1 MNLENPVGDTNGM
14 DQLFHVIYEELKKT
28 DLGLIAMIEEM
39 ELIIENKQKLIN
51 LLQKELSETNE
62 GLIALTLELEQR
74 VDERTTELQSTRDE
88 LQNTNAGLLQLTMEL
103 ESRVTRRTEELV
115 NTNAALQKEIAERRN
130 IEEELKASEKKY
142 RILAD
147 YSHDWEY
154 WKAPDLHYLYV
165 SPACE
170 EICGYSATAFLADP
184 EFMMHVLHPSDQET
198 WRAHQNEVA
207 DREQPAH
214 APFPLQI
221 RTRQGEERWI
231 EHVCR
236 NVFDECG
243 NFLGRRGSN
252 RDITERKLAELAL
265 RENALRYRLLVD
277 SLPQVIWQK
286 DANSVYLAC
295 NQAYAQAVGMT
306 PSALIGKTDFDFYPA
321 ALAEK
326 YRADDQRI
334 MADGVIESLDECW
347 MTGGEQRYIHTTK
360 LPVIDEV
367 GKIQGTIS
375 IAEDI
380 TERKKREEEL
390 YASNQINRVT
400 FEQAPIGIAHISLDG
415 CWLRVNDRFCE
426 IVGYSRAELVERTFQ
441 GITYPDDLDESL
453 DHLRQLLASE
463 RQNYAMDKRYI
474 HKDGGPVWVRLNVS
488 LVREADGKPRHFIA
502 LVEDISTAKQL
513 QEEREQYQQRLE
525 HEVQTRTA
533 ELRRRTSELESAN
546 QDLENFSYSVSHDLR
561 SPLRAINGFIAILVE
576 EQTERLD
583 DEGKRMFGIVADNA
597 RRMGDLIDDIL
608 AFSRAGRM
616 AVDLTETNMRAL
628 VDRVWAEL
636 TELGEGRVIEFRVGE
651 LPPAACDPRAI
662 RQVWQNLLTNALKFT
677 RGRDPAVIEVDAQSD
692 GDFIRYSVK
701 DNGAGFNNEY
711 VGKLFVL
718 FQRLH
723 GMDEFEGTGVG
734 LAIVKRFVQKHG
746 GEVHAEGVPDQGAHF
761 SFTLPRS
768 SLR

>member
-1 MNLENPVGDTNGM
+1 M
-14 DQLFHVIYEELKKT
+14 KKS
-28 DLGLIAMIEEM
+28 DAGLIALLEEM
-39 ELIIENKQKLIN
+39 ERAVESKQKLVDF
-51 LLQKELSETNE
+51 LQEELSRTNK
-62 GLIALTLELEQR
+62 GLIALTMELEQR
-74 VDERTTELQSTRDE
+74 VDERTVELQSAREE
-88 LQNTNAGLLQLTMEL
+88 LQQTNMGLLQLTMEL
-103 ESRVTRRTEELV
+103 ESRVAGRTEELV
-115 NTNAALQKEIAERRN
+115 KANAALRQEIAERKRV
-130 IEEELKASEKKY
+130 EVELKASREKY

-147 YSHDWEY
+147 YSHDWED

-184 EFMMHVLHPSDQET
+184 ELMMRILHPSDRET
-198 WRAHQNEVA
+198 WRAHQDEVA
-207 DREQPAH
+207 NANREQLAH
-214 APFPLQI
+214 DPFSLRI

-231 EHVCR
+231 EHVCKS
-236 NVFDECG
+236 VFDECG

-265 RENALRYRLLVD
+265 RENALRYQLLVD
-277 SLPQVIWQK
+277 SLPQIIWQK

-295 NQAYAQAVGMT
+295 NQAYAQALGMT
-306 PSALIGKTDFDFYPA
+306 PSALIGKTDFDFYPT

-334 MADGVIESLDECW
+334 MADRVIESLDERW
-347 MTGGEQRYIHTTK
+347 VTDGEQRYIHTTK
-360 LPVIDEV
+360 VPVVDEV
-367 GKIQGTIS
+367 GKIQGTIG

-380 TERKKREEEL
+380 TERKQREEEL

-400 FEQAPIGIAHISLDG
+400 FEQAPIGIAHVSLDG

-426 IVGYSRAELVERTFQ
+426 IVGYSCEELIERTFQ
-441 GITYPDDLDESL
+441 SITYPDDLDADL
-453 DHLRQLLASE
+453 DHVRQLLAGE
-463 RQNYAMDKRYI
+463 HQTYAMDKRYI
-474 HKDGGPVWVRLNVS
+474 RKDGSPVWVRLSVS
-488 LVREADGKPRHFIA
+488 LVREADGKPRHFIS

-525 HEVQTRTA
+525 HEVRVRTA
-533 ELRRRTSELESAN
+533 ELNRRTSELESAN
-546 QDLENFSYSVSHDLR
+546 QDLESFSYSVSHDLR
-561 SPLRAINGFIAILVE
+561 SPLRAIDGFIAILAE
-576 EQTERLD
+576 EQAERLD
-583 DEGKRMFGIVADNA
+583 DEGKRMFGIVAENA
-597 RRMGDLIDDIL
+597 RKMGSLIDDIL

-616 AVDLTETNMRAL
+616 AVDLAETDMRAL
-628 VDRVWAEL
+628 VDRVWADL
-636 TELGEGRVIEFRVGE
+636 TELGEGRAIEFRVGE

-662 RQVWQNLLTNALKFT
+662 RQVWQNLLANALKFT
-677 RGRDPAVIEVDAQSD
+677 RGRDPAVIEVDARSE
-692 GDFIRYSVK
+692 GNFIRYSVQ
-701 DNGAGFNNEY
+701 DNGVGFSNEY

-746 GEVHAEGVPDQGAHF
+746 GEVHAEGVPDQGARF

-768 SLR
+768 SLNPLS